1 MSTLPIDVAL
11 QSIEL
16 DVRALLSA
24 APVLLGDADPPAVNG
39 VYMLSV
45 GDVVKYVGEA
55 KGSGGLRDRLLR
67 KHLSGDDS
75 HAIQR
80 AYLNEF
86 PDRSLRRKHIKQTV
100 MARWTPIDDGGRVSA
115 VEQVLI
121 WLYDPE
127 WNKKERRFRP
137 VTA

>member
-1 MSTLPIDVAL
+1 MGKLPVDVAL
-11 QSIEL
+11 RSIEN
-16 DVRALLSA
+16 DIAALLSV
-24 APVLLGDADPPAVNG
+24 APVLLGRADPPAVNG
-39 VYMLSV
+39 VYMLSI

-67 KHLSGDDS
+67 KHLSGDDG

-80 AYLNEF
+80 AYLAEF
-86 PDRSLRRKHIKQTV
+86 PDRRLRREHIKVTV
-100 MARWTPIDDGGRVSA
+100 MARWTAIEDRGRVST

-127 WNKKERRFRP
+127 WNKKERGLLP
-137 VTA
+137 ATA

>member
-1 MSTLPIDVAL
+1 MSRFPIDVAL
-11 QSIEL
+11 RSIEA
-16 DVRALLSA
+16 DVKALLSA
-24 APVLLGDADPPAVNG
+24 TPVLLGNADPPAVNG

-55 KGSGGLRDRLLR
+55 KGSGGLRDRLLS

-75 HAIQR
+75 HAAQR
-80 AYLNEF
+80 AYKAEF
-86 PDRSLRRKHIKQTV
+86 PDRRLRREHIKRTV
-100 MARWTPIDDGGRVSA
+100 MARWTAIDDGGRVSA

-121 WLYDPE
+121 WLHDPQ

-137 VTA
+137 ATA